1 MQRMAVIK
9 VRRSMSQHENNQVN
23 VFVVD
28 DEPMLLEVAKMI
40 LEPLGYSVQTFR
52 DADLALAAYQS
63 AKPKPELVMTD
74 FSMHTMSGMDF
85 IRECRRLEPRQK
97 IILVSGTVDE
107 TIYARSSIKPDRFLA
122 KPYLPNQLSEMVR
135 ELLNA

>member
-1 MQRMAVIK
+1 
-9 VRRSMSQHENNQVN
+9 MSQNENKRVE

-28 DEPMLLEVAKMI
+28 DEPMLLDVARMI
-40 LEPLGYSVQTFR
+40 LEPLGYKVQTFR
-52 DADLALAAYQS
+52 DADLALAAFQ
-63 AKPKPELVMTD
+63 AARPRPHLIMTD

-85 IRECRRLEPRQK
+85 IRECRRIEPRQK

-107 TIYARSSIKPDRFLA
+107 TIYARSTVKPDRFLA
-122 KPYLPNQLSEMVR
+122 KPYLPNQLADMVH